1 MKKFLFGSLL
11 CAAMFIGG
19 AARANDILETVAF
32 YIPNRIMDALD
43 MFSVEVGFG
52 PAARIELMATEYV
65 KGGGGIGATARAVKS
80 YNRQYGFCVQNG
92 YYFQILAL
100 GSEEMDRPDEWRT
113 RWVERYR
120 VTRHGIP
127 TYQDNIFN
135 MYEGAR
141 DFWRIGGALGLGIE
155 AEVYLH
161 PIDIAD
167 FVTGFVLIDLH
178 GDDFNSENFM

>member
-1 MKKFLFGSLL
+1 MKKFLYAGLI

-19 AARANDILETVAF
+19 TARSNDVIEAIAF

-52 PAARIELMATEYV
+52 PTARIELMATEYV
-65 KGGGGIGATARAVKS
+65 KGGFGVGATARAVKS

-92 YYFQILAL
+92 WYYQIVAV
-100 GSEEMDRPDEWRT
+100 GGEEMDRPDDWRT
-113 RWVERYR
+113 RWVQRFRES
-120 VTRHGIP
+120 RHGLP
-127 TYQDNIFN
+127 DFDDNIYN
-135 MYEGAR
+135 VYEGAR

-161 PIDIAD
+161 PLDIAD
-167 FVTGFVLIDLH
+167 FITGFFFIDLH
-178 GDDFNSENFM
+178 GDDLTSENFL